1 MTKQER
7 EHRIQ
12 ILNDR
17 LNLYYAREKEM
28 LSDGVQSYGLGTRSA
43 TRYQTDLSAIQSAIK
58 ELEKEIYSLKT
69 SSPRKAIGIVPR
81 DW

>member
-28 LSDGVQSYGLGTRSA
+28 LSGGVQSYGLGTRSA
-43 TRYQTDLSAIQSAIK
+43 TKYQTELSAIQSAIK
-58 ELEKEIYSLKT
+58 DLEKEISSLKT